1 MNNKINSI
9 NIESQKSNIII
20 ITLMTIIALL
30 LRVNF
35 TTFDIPVSL
44 DGLEY
49 YSFGYEIALS
59 KSFPV
64 GILGTNDGWALF
76 LSPFFM
82 LFNNTDFMTL
92 NLIQRSFSIVLSVIT
107 VIPVYYLCKQFVSG
121 RFAIIGASLFI
132 FDPRIITNS
141 VLGIT
146 EPLFI
151 FLNTLILVIIFK
163 NNSKFIYLT
172 FVLIAL
178 SSIVRYEG
186 LLMIIPV
193 TIIYFI
199 RFRSNKKLIRNF
211 LVGVILFLIVL
222 SPIIALRTNANGMD
236 GLSSHIFPS
245 YISAGLIEK
254 PSSKLDDSNSN
265 ENFLLDLGSKSIFNT
280 LKYIVWVC
288 VPLFVIFL
296 PIGLYRIFQDRNNK
310 INYLILLSAFMI
322 IPALYAYGR
331 EIQEPRYLLVLIPI
345 FSVVSVYGLNKF
357 RLFSNNFWIIIFFI
371 GIILASVLFLWYIQ
385 DEQYI
390 IKKETYY
397 VSKVVADIAN
407 GVNNYER
414 AYLLKPAE
422 LDQKWPKP
430 LQVADSGKL
439 KGEIITQTKRIVF
452 DNSPNLEE
460 FIQNSRI
467 MGLSHLVIFE
477 KNQEEILNQVF
488 LKPEKY
494 PYLEIEFDS
503 EDMKFMNKIRIYK
516 INYDE
521 FDRMLE

>member
-1 MNNKINSI
+1 MIILLISI
-9 NIESQKSNIII
+9 F
-20 ITLMTIIALL
+20 ALL
-30 LRVNF
+30 LRINF
-35 TTFDIPVSL
+35 ATFDIPVSL

-49 YSFGYEIALS
+49 YSFGYEIAFS
-59 KSFPV
+59 NNFPV
-64 GILGTNDGWALF
+64 GILGTNDGWGLF
-76 LSPFFM
+76 LSSFFM
-82 LFNNTDFMTL
+82 IFSNTDFMTL
-92 NLIQRSFSIVLSVIT
+92 NFIQKSSSILLSVIT
-107 VIPVYYLCKQFVSG
+107 IIPLYYLCKQFVPE
-121 RFAIIGASLFI
+121 RLAIIGSALFI
-132 FDPRIITNS
+132 FDPRVITNS
-141 VLGIT
+141 TLGIT

-151 FLNTLILVIIFK
+151 FLNTLTLVTVFK

-193 TIIYFI
+193 SIIYFI

-245 YISAGLIEK
+245 YISAELIEK
-254 PSSKLDDSNSN
+254 PSNKLNDSNFN
-265 ENFLLDLGSKSIFNT
+265 ENFLLDFGSKSIFNT

-296 PIGLYRIFQDRNNK
+296 PIGLYRIFQDKNNK

-357 RLFSNNFWIIIFFI
+357 RLFSNDFWIVIFFI
-371 GIILASVLFLWYIQ
+371 GIMLTSVLFLWYME

-422 LDQKWPKP
+422 LDQKWPEP
-430 LQVADSGKL
+430 LQIADSGEL
-439 KGEIITQTKRIVF
+439 KGEIVTQTKRIVV
-452 DNSPNLEE
+452 DDSSNLEE

-467 MGLSHLVIFE
+467 LGLSHLVVFE
-477 KNQEEILNQVF
+477 KNQEEILDRVF
-488 LKPEKY
+488 LQPEKY
-494 PYLEIEFDS
+494 PYLEIEFNS
-503 EDMKFMNKIRIYK
+503 KDMNFMNEIRIYK

-521 FDRMLE
+521 FSRILE